1 MRAITSFDVILGG
14 ATHAFFHEFSAGHGN
29 EVAPLSLNNLQITD
43 DKFPIKR
50 DRTECTQPVI
60 KVGDQFDANFG
71 NLHGDA

>member
-1 MRAITSFDVILGG
+1 MRTIASFDVVLCG
-14 ATHAFFHEFSAGHGN
+14 TTYAFFHEFSAGHGDK
-29 EVAPLSLNNLQITD
+29 VSSLPLNDFQITD
-43 DKFPIKR
+43 DELPIKR

>member
-1 MRAITSFDVILGG
+1 MGTVSRLDIILGG
-14 ATHAFFHEFSAGHGN
+14 ATDALFHEFSTGHGHKMPSL
-29 EVAPLSLNNLQITD
+29 PLNHFQITD
-43 DKFPIKR
+43 DEFPIKR